1 MIRAI
6 ALLTFLFA
14 PTISGAQCE
23 TVLFDGAEFTACE
36 VEMAEADVRLFLR
49 DEAGT
54 VLGTFGRVDSVLPEG
69 ARLAVAMNAGMFH
82 EDRSPV
88 GLYVEDGEQEM
99 RIITS
104 DGPGNFG
111 LLPNGVLCLDE
122 GAASVIESRTFEQ
135 SPPSCRHATQS
146 GPMLV
151 IDGALHPRFLPDSD
165 SYNIRNGVGVNAA
178 GDRMWM
184 VISDQAVNFHH
195 FARFFRDYLQTPNA
209 LYFDGRVSRLHAPEI
224 GRSDLGFPIGPILGV
239 VVDDLVDGTV
249 DETVDGGQGDG

>member
-1 MIRAI
+1 MIRA
-6 ALLTFLFA
+6 LTLCTFLFA

-23 TVLFDGAEFTACE
+23 TVLFDSAEFTTCE
-36 VEMAEADVRLFLR
+36 VDLAQSDVRLFLR
-49 DEAGT
+49 DEAGA
-54 VLGTFGRVDSVLPEG
+54 VLGTFGRVESALPEG
-69 ARLAVAMNAGMFH
+69 VRLDIAMNAGMFH
-82 EDRSPV
+82 DDRSPV

-111 LLPNGVLCLDE
+111 LLPNGVLCLGDAS
-122 GAASVIESRTFEQ
+122 AAVIESRTFEA
-135 SPPSCRHATQS
+135 SPPACDHATQS

-151 IDGALHPRFLPDSD
+151 IDGDLHPRFLRDSD
-165 SYNIRNGVGVNAA
+165 SLNIRNGVGVNAA

-195 FARFFRDYLQTPNA
+195 FARFFRDYLETPNA

-224 GRSDLGFPIGPILGV
+224 GRSDLGFPVGPILGV
-239 VVDDLVDGTV
+239 VVDELI
-249 DETVDGGQGDG
+249 DGGQSDG